1 MRSTMRLRIV
11 AILGTALL
19 VAACQAGATPGAT
32 PSPTASPGITH
43 TTGAADLVV
52 RIENGGGFVGPT
64 YQLRQLP
71 WLSIFGDGRVMVP
84 GPQIEIYPG
93 PALPNVVTFRI
104 SEEGLQKVLEEALAD
119 GLLGAD
125 AQYQYPGIADA
136 GTTTFTVVA
145 GGKRHIVSAYALAEG
160 GAMDSQLDPET
171 LRART
176 ALLKFQE
183 RALDLRSW
191 LGAAVIEP
199 ESAYRFEALRIF
211 VTAAQ
216 PADQGIT
223 PGYADWPLATPLA
236 SFGDPM
242 VGNLGDM
249 RCAAVSGDD
258 LAKLLPAIQNSNE
271 LTLWHSGGKE
281 YQLVLRPLLPDESG
295 CPAST

>member
-1 MRSTMRLRIV
+1 MRERGV
-11 AILGTALL
+11 AVLGIALL
-19 VAACQAGATPGAT
+19 VAACQAGATPRPTPSTT
-32 PSPTASPGITH
+32 PSPGIAH
-43 TTGAADLVV
+43 PTGAADLVV
-52 RIENGGGFVGPT
+52 RIENGGGFVAPT

-71 WLSIFGDGRVMVP
+71 WLSIYGDGSVMVL

-104 SEEGLQKVLEEALAD
+104 SEEGLQKVLEEALAA

-125 AQYQYPGIADA
+125 AQYQYPSIADA

-145 GGKRHIVSAYALAEG
+145 GGKRHVVSAYALSEG
-160 GAMDSQLDPET
+160 GAMDSQVDPET

-176 ALLKFQE
+176 ALLAFQE

-191 LGAAVIEP
+191 LGPAVIEP

-211 VTAAQ
+211 VAAAQ
-216 PADQGIT
+216 PADQGIE
-223 PGYADWPLATPLA
+223 PGFVDWPLATPLA
-236 SFGDPM
+236 SFGDLV
-242 VGNLGDM
+242 VGNLGDT
-249 RCAAVSGDD
+249 RCAAVTGAN
-258 LAKLLPAIQNSNE
+258 LAKLLPAVQNSNE
-271 LTLWHSGGKE
+271 LTVWRSGGKS

>member
-1 MRSTMRLRIV
+1 MRSTLRLRTV

-19 VAACQAGATPGAT
+19 VGACQAGATPGAT
-32 PSPTASPGITH
+32 PSPASPGIAH
-43 TTGAADLVV
+43 PTGAADLVV
-52 RIENGGGFVGPT
+52 RIENGGGFVGPAF
-64 YQLRQLP
+64 QLRRLP
-71 WLSIFGDGRVMVP
+71 WLSIFGDGRVMVL

-104 SEEGLQKVLEEALAD
+104 SEEGLQQVLEEALAA

-125 AQYQYPGIADA
+125 AHYDYPGIADA

-145 GGKRHIVSAYALAEG
+145 GGKQHVVSAYALSEG
-160 GAMDSQLDPET
+160 GAMDSQLDTET

-199 ESAYRFEALRIF
+199 ETAYRFEALRIF

-216 PADQGIT
+216 PADPQIQ
-223 PGYADWPLATPLA
+223 PGFVDWPLATPLA
-236 SFGDPM
+236 SFGDPV
-242 VGNLGDM
+242 VGNLGDT

-258 LAKLLPAIQNSNE
+258 LATLLPAIQKSNE
-271 LTLWHSGGKE
+271 LTVWRSGAKE